1 LAEPVRQHIGLVV
14 ACFIVIGPFGVQLF
28 TVIGRLRE
36 QLFTEI
42 GRTLGGALLRLV
54 A

>member
-1 LAEPVRQHIGLVV
+1 M